1 MSLCQSSDR
10 HKVVHLE
17 FPVNNRVEMQ
27 LADQMVKKMGQ
38 SGLCL
43 NSQRFLTFVSLRAV
57 KLEGPRRF
65 ALYQFD
71 SALSSIVGLCRIR
84 GI

>member
-1 MSLCQSSDR
+1 MFLCQSSDR
-10 HKVVHLE
+10 HKWSTLN
-17 FPVNNRVEMQ
+17 FPVNNRVEKQ
-27 LADQMVKKMGQ
+27 PADQTVKKMGQ

-43 NSQRFLTFVSLRAV
+43 NSQRFLTFVSMRAAW
-57 KLEGPRRF
+57 LEGPRRF